1 MNVEQ
6 HAEEAF
12 SSQQID
18 AALTTYPVAPLP
30 PNFLDQVMAQ
40 VEATPQIQLA
50 NSQPTPLYRYL
61 RLYGLELACAT
72 LLTLGLAVGIGWP
85 LLAQAGLLPVP
96 WAGVT
101 MAHAPIVWLAPQ
113 HISSWYVFGFC
124 GLVVLELV
132 IALMVWLTWIE
143 QPRLRT

>member
-1 MNVEQ
+1 MEQ

-12 SSQQID
+12 SSKQIE
-18 AALTTYPVAPLP
+18 AALATYPVAPLP
-30 PNFLDQVMAQ
+30 PNFLEQVMAQ
-40 VEATPQIQLA
+40 VDATPQMRTT
-50 NSQPTPLYRYL
+50 NHQPTPLYRYL

-85 LLAQAGLLPVP
+85 LLAQVGLLPIP

-101 MAHAPIVWLAPQ
+101 LAHTPVVWLVSQ
-113 HISSWYVFGFC
+113 HVSIWYVFGFC
-124 GLVVLELV
+124 GLIVLELV
-132 IALMVWLTWIE
+132 IALMVWLAWIE